1 MILID
6 LSQIMMA
13 STMMSMEKDQTE
25 ADLGFIRHSI
35 LNSLR
40 MYRQK
45 YYNDYGELV
54 ICCDDRQ
61 SWRRDYF
68 PQYKAGRKSGRD
80 SSPLNWS
87 QIFECFDTI
96 KAELKTIFPYKFI
109 QVEKAEADDIIG
121 VLCREWT
128 GTSPTMI
135 ISSDKDFIQLQKFQ
149 RTIHQWSPVTKKL
162 VNGNDPNIYLQEHII
177 KGDKSDGIPN
187 ILSTDNSIVEGIRQR
202 PITKKYLQNWT
213 EMTMNDDEIRNYH
226 RNQKLIDLAE
236 TPKEIETEIMYQ
248 YNQDQ
253 EGDRKGL
260 LNFFIEK
267 KLNNLIGTIGE
278 F

>member
-1 MILID
+1 
-6 LSQIMMA
+6 MMA
-13 STMMSMEKDQTE
+13 STMMSMKKDQTE

-87 QIFECFDTI
+87 QIFECFNTI

-128 GTSPTMI
+128 GAGPTMI
-135 ISSDKDFIQLQKFQ
+135 ISSDKDFIQLQKF
-149 RTIHQWSPVTKKL
+149 RHTIHQWSPVTKKL

-202 PITKKYLQNWT
+202 PITKKYLQNWS
-213 EMTMNDDEIRNYH
+213 ELTMNDEELRNYH

-236 TPKEIETEIMYQ
+236 TPKEIETEILYQ
-248 YNQDQ
+248 YNQDL
-253 EGDRKGL
+253 EGGRRGL

-267 KLNNLIGTIGE
+267 KLNNLIETIGE

>member
-13 STMMSMEKDQTE
+13 STMMSMKKGQTE
-25 ADLGFIRHSI
+25 VDLGFIRHSI

-80 SSPLNWS
+80 SSPLNWT

-96 KAELKTIFPYKFI
+96 KSELNTIFPYKFI
-109 QVEKAEADDIIG
+109 QVKKAEADDIIG
-121 VLCREWT
+121 VLSREWT
-128 GTSPTMI
+128 GAGPTMI
-135 ISSDKDFIQLQKFQ
+135 ISSDKDFIQLQKF
-149 RTIHQWSPVTKKL
+149 RHTIRQWSPVTKKL

-202 PITKKYLQNWT
+202 PITKKYLQNWS
-213 EMTMNDDEIRNYH
+213 EMTMNDDELRNYH

-248 YNQDQ
+248 YNQDP
-253 EGDRKGL
+253 EGGRKGL

-267 KLNNLIGTIGE
+267 KLNNLIETIGE